1 MKELFDYLLKN
12 QIANNVVTIAFFVI
26 VISIT
31 LIYVVAFFQ
40 GRDVSFWPP
49 SIGKLPNNS
58 AGQSSS
64 PGGSG
69 NSTTR
74 RSFIP
79 TVIGTSVGLT
89 AGWLIGQKQASEST
103 ENIWTTAIYNNVDD
117 GHLLE

>member
-1 MKELFDYLLKN
+1 MKELFDYLLIN
-12 QIANNVVTIAFFVI
+12 EIANDVVTIAFFVI

-31 LIYVVAFFQ
+31 LIYVFAFFQ

-49 SIGKLPNNS
+49 SIGKLPVNS
-58 AGQSSS
+58 AVQSSS

-69 NSTTR
+69 ISTNR

-89 AGWLIGQKQASEST
+89 AGWLIRGRLP
-103 ENIWTTAIYNNVDD
+103 
-117 GHLLE
+117 LLKAFLFRTLRAA